1 MVVRSTRDPQGT
13 DSITAPSIPATHT
26 PETTVET
33 RQPGAPSSDTR
44 AATGPVRI
52 RLALDQDADR
62 WNAFVATAPDGNFYQ
77 RYEWQQVNHQLLGHP
92 ALSLM
97 AERDDRV
104 VGVLPLV
111 HVRSRLFGS
120 ILSSMPFVNL
130 GGPAAEDPAVEEL
143 LVSDACRRAEAM
155 GCDYMEIRTNRAL
168 GDLVA
173 VSTKVSMTVPL
184 DGGADVV
191 WEGFSRKHRK
201 NVRRAQ
207 QEDLEI
213 RSGGMELLDPFY
225 HLMERSW
232 RALGTPLYRKDYFAG
247 ILERFGSDILLFVA
261 YHEGAPV
268 ATALNGLFGDTVE
281 GIWAAVD
288 PAHRKLQPNYVLY
301 WAMIQHVAE
310 SGFRRFHLG
319 RSTADSGA
327 AQFKARW
334 NAAPEP
340 LFWNYHLVGAG
351 ELPNLNP
358 DNPRYDLAIRAWRKL
373 PLVVTRAVGP
383 HLARL
388 IP

>member
-1 MVVRSTRDPQGT
+1 MPGLPTPDAHSTG
-13 DSITAPSIPATHT
+13 SLAAPSMPVIHAPEPAV
-26 PETTVET
+26 P
-33 RQPGAPSSDTR
+33 A
-44 AATGPVRI
+44 PVRI
-52 RLALDQDADR
+52 RLAVDGDAAG
-62 WNAFVATAPDGNFYQ
+62 WNAFVAASPGGNFYQ
-77 RYEWQQVNHQLLGHP
+77 RYEWQQVNRELLGHDV
-92 ALSLM
+92 LSLV
-97 AERDDRV
+97 AEGAERV

-130 GGPAAEDPAVEEL
+130 GGPAAEDPAVEAL
-143 LVSDACRRAEAM
+143 LVADACRRAEAL
-155 GCDYMEIRTNRAL
+155 GCDYLEIRTNRAL

-173 VSTKVSMTVPL
+173 VSNKVSMTVPL
-184 DGGADVV
+184 DGGAAAV
-191 WEGFSRKHRK
+191 WESFSRKHRK

-207 QEDLEI
+207 QEELEI
-213 RSGGMELLDPFY
+213 RSGGIELLEPFY

-232 RALGTPLYRKDYFAG
+232 RALGTPLYRKGYFAG
-247 ILERFGSDILLFVA
+247 ILERFGSDILIFVA
-261 YHEGAPV
+261 YHGGVPV
-268 ATALNGLFGDTVE
+268 ATAFNGLFRETVE
-281 GIWAAVD
+281 GMWAAVD
-288 PAHRKLQPNYVLY
+288 PAYRQLQPNYVLY

-310 SGFRRFHLG
+310 RGFRRFHLG

-351 ELPNLNP
+351 GLPDLNP

-373 PLVVTRAVGP
+373 PLAVTRAVGP